1 MIQAMAEGLSSDG
14 MILLLRVAVV
24 AILYLFLLTIVIVIQ
39 RELGAES
46 SARRATAPRGR
57 LIILDPGTSARIRGQ
72 AIPLE
77 PVTRV
82 GRSEANTLVL
92 DDEFV
97 STAHAMVVLREGR
110 WWVRDEG
117 STNGTMVNGQ
127 RVDGETPIRDGDE
140 LQIGRVRLR
149 LAR

>member
-1 MIQAMAEGLSSDG
+1 MPDTTGSEGL
-14 MILLLRVAVV
+14 ILLLRLGVIV
-24 AILYLFLLTIVIVIQ
+24 ILYLFLVTIVVVIQ
-39 RELGAES
+39 RELRQES
-46 SARRATAPRGR
+46 ATRRAGAPRGR
-57 LIILDPGTSARIRGQ
+57 LVILDPGTTPRSPGQ

-77 PVTRV
+77 PVTRF
-82 GRSEANTLVL
+82 GRSAENTVVL

-97 STAHAMVVLREGR
+97 SNSHAMVLLRDGR

-127 RVDGETPIRDGDE
+127 NVHGEAPLQDGDE

-149 LAR
+149 LSR

>member
-1 MIQAMAEGLSSDG
+1 MIQAMPENLTSEA
-14 MILLLRVAVV
+14 MILLLRLGII

-46 SARRATAPRGR
+46 AARRPSAPRGR
-57 LIILDPGTSARIRGQ
+57 LIVLDPGTTPRAPGQ

-77 PVTRV
+77 PVTRF
-82 GRSEANTLVL
+82 GRSADNTVIL

-97 STAHAMVVLREGR
+97 STNHAMVLLREGR
-110 WWVRDEG
+110 WWVRDAG
-117 STNGTMVNGQ
+117 STNGTTVNGQ
-127 RVDGETPIRDGDE
+127 RVNGETPLREGDE

-149 LAR
+149 MSR